1 VEFVSAFYFCTVG
14 NRAKIEKMIGFIG
27 LGNMGGPMARN
38 LMKKGHK
45 LLVYDALADKAQ
57 EFKAE
62 GATIASSPADVAA
75 GTKKIVTM
83 LPSSPHVR
91 EVYSGAKGL
100 FQKIQP
106 GTLCMDSSTIDP
118 DVSRAIAGETNLK
131 SAVYLDSPVSGGVA
145 AAQGA
150 LLTFMVGGDESGYKE
165 AVPIL
170 ECMGKN
176 IVYCGAS
183 GNGQAAK
190 ICNNML
196 LAICMIGTS
205 EAFNLGQKLGLDAQ
219 LLAKI
224 INTSSGRNWSSE
236 LYNPVPGVLPNA
248 PASRKYEGG
257 FGASLMLK
265 DLGLAQNA
273 ATSAQVSIPLGSLS
287 YQLYRLL
294 VQSPRFQTKDFS
306 SIYQFLSENQ

>member
-1 VEFVSAFYFCTVG
+1 
-14 NRAKIEKMIGFIG
+14 
-27 LGNMGGPMARN
+27 MARN

-45 LLVYDALADKAQ
+45 LLVYDSFAEKAQ

-62 GATIASSPADVAA
+62 GATVAACPADVAA

-83 LPSSPHVR
+83 LPSSPHVLD
-91 EVYSGAKGL
+91 VYIGPKGL
-100 FQKIQP
+100 FEKIQP

-118 DVSRAIAGETNLK
+118 GASKAVSTAATSK
-131 SAVYLDSPVSGGVA
+131 KATYLDAPVSGGVA

-205 EAFNLGQKLGLDAQ
+205 EAFSLGQKLGLDAQ
-219 LLAKI
+219 LLSKI
-224 INTSSGRNWSSE
+224 INSSSGRNWSSE
-236 LYNPVPGVLPNA
+236 LYNPVPGVLPNS

-265 DLGLAQNA
+265 DLGLAQSAASSVNA
-273 ATSAQVSIPLGSLS
+273 SIPLGSLS

-294 VQSPRFQTKDFS
+294 VQSNNFKTKDFS

>member
-1 VEFVSAFYFCTVG
+1 
-14 NRAKIEKMIGFIG
+14 
-27 LGNMGGPMARN
+27 MARN
-38 LMKKGHK
+38 LIKKGHK
-45 LLVYDALADKAQ
+45 LLVYDAVTEKVQ

-62 GATIASSPADVAA
+62 GATVAESPADVAA
-75 GTKKIVTM
+75 GSKKIVTM

-91 EVYSGAKGL
+91 EVYSGSKGL

-118 DVSRAIAGETNLK
+118 DASRAVATQATSKNAI
-131 SAVYLDSPVSGGVA
+131 YLDAPVSGGVA
-145 AAQGA
+145 AAQNA
-150 LLTFMVGGDESGYKE
+150 ILTFMVGGDESAYKQ

-205 EAFNLGQKLGLDAQ
+205 EAFSLGQKLGLDAQ

-224 INTSSGRNWSSE
+224 INSSSGRNWSSE
-236 LYNPVPGVLPNA
+236 LYNPVPGVLPNSA
-248 PASRKYEGG
+248 ASRNYEGG

-273 ATSAQVSIPLGSLS
+273 ATSAQVPIPLGSLS

-294 VQSPRFQTKDFS
+294 VQSPRYQSKDFS
-306 SIYQFLSENQ
+306 SIYKFLSEN

>member
-1 VEFVSAFYFCTVG
+1 
-14 NRAKIEKMIGFIG
+14 MIGFIG

-38 LMKKGHK
+38 LLKKGHK
-45 LLVYDALADKAQ
+45 LLVYDAVSDRAQ
-57 EFKAE
+57 EFKAD
-62 GATIASSPADVAA
+62 GATVAESPADVAA
-75 GTKKIVTM
+75 GATKIITM

-91 EVYSGAKGL
+91 EVYSGSKGL
-100 FQKIQP
+100 FQKTQS
-106 GTLCMDSSTIDP
+106 GTLFVDSSTIDP
-118 DVSRAIAGETNLK
+118 GVSKAIAEEAKLK
-131 SAVYLDSPVSGGVA
+131 KAISLDSPVSGGVA

-150 LLTFMVGGDESGYKE
+150 LLTFMVGGDENGYKQ

-205 EAFNLGQKLGLDAQ
+205 EALNLGQKLGLDAQ
-219 LLAKI
+219 LLSKI
-224 INTSSGRNWSSE
+224 INSSSGRNWSSE
-236 LYNPVPGVLPNA
+236 LYNPVPGVMPNSA
-248 PASRKYEGG
+248 ASRNYEGG

-273 ATSAQVSIPLGSLS
+273 ATSAQVAIPLGSLS
-287 YQLYRLL
+287 YQLYRIL
-294 VQSPRFQTKDFS
+294 VQSPRYQTKDFS
-306 SIYQFLSENQ
+306 SIFKFLSEN